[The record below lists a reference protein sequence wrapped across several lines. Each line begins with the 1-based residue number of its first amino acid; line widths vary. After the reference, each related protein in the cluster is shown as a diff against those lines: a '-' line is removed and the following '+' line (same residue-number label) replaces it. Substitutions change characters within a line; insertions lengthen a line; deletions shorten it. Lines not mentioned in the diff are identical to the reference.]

1 MGLGVGPPL
10 PLPSWQL
17 TAGCQV
23 RLAEAALTNRTLKTN
38 AKAVSIKSHKA
49 AGYTR
54 LLPVVV
60 ISFYR
65 ALVLS
70 LRHVLRRPRDPH
82 VRRGLVAD
90 GFSCPIPRQMTLN
103 ESGSHSHCR
112 ECRCRATRFRRHV
125 HSGLDSRREPSR
137 SDRPPTTDVDSLD
150 TSHMLQLPFNM
161 DIYDTT
167 HTASHITILIAASTS
182 FAPSRLY
189 ALLVPLLG
197 RSSRW
202 VRLLGLAHFL
212 TR

>member
-1 MGLGVGPPL
+1 M
-10 PLPSWQL
+10 
-17 TAGCQV
+17 
-23 RLAEAALTNRTLKTN
+23 
-38 AKAVSIKSHKA
+38 
-49 AGYTR
+49 
-54 LLPVVV
+54 
-60 ISFYR
+60 
-65 ALVLS
+65 
-70 LRHVLRRPRDPH
+70 
-82 VRRGLVAD
+82 
-90 GFSCPIPRQMTLN
+90 
-103 ESGSHSHCR
+103 
-112 ECRCRATRFRRHV
+112 